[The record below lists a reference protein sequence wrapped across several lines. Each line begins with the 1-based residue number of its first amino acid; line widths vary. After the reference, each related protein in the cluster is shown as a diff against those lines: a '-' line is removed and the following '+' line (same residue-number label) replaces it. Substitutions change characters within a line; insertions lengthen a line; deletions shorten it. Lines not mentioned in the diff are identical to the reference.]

1 MPRIFRLII
10 CLLAAGLTACAT
22 VPSTQQRLDIANAL
36 ASRAAWAEENING
49 GAFTLATWHAVPL
62 KHSARLTVYIEGD
75 GLAWLS
81 PSTVSDDPTPLNPL
95 ALKLALS
102 QPSGNAVYMARPCQY
117 VPDSLSACPSRYWT
131 QSRFAEEVIQASDH
145 VLSQLKARAGA
156 TRLTIVGY
164 SGGGAVAALLAA
176 RRNDV
181 DKLITVAGNLDH
193 QLWTDAKGLTPL
205 SSSLNPA
212 TYSVQLSHVQQW
224 HFVGSDDQVI
234 PPAIAQQFAQRFPLA
249 QRPRVIVLEGKD
261 HHCCWEQDWPEL
273 WHKFAFDQ

>member
-1 MPRIFRLII
+1 MPHLFCLII
-10 CLLAAGLTACAT
+10 CVLAAGITACNT
-22 VPSTQQRLDIANAL
+22 VPSTQQRLDIANTL
-36 ASRAAWAEENING
+36 ASRAAWTEENVNG
-49 GAFTLATWHAVPL
+49 GTFTLATWHAVPVM
-62 KHSARLTVYIEGD
+62 HSAQLTVYIEGD

-95 ALKLALS
+95 ALKLALA
-102 QPSGNAVYMARPCQY
+102 QPNGNAVYMARPCQY
-117 VPDSLSACPSRYWT
+117 VPGSSPACASRYWT
-131 QSRFAEEVIQASDH
+131 QSRFSEEVIQASDH

-156 TRLTIVGY
+156 KTLTLVGY

-193 QLWTDAKGLTPL
+193 QHWTESKGLTPL
-205 SSSLNPA
+205 ATSLNPA
-212 TYSVQLSHVQQW
+212 TFSTQLLHVQQW

-249 QRPRVIVLEGKD
+249 QRPRVIVLQGKN

-273 WHKFAFDQ
+273 WQQFAVEQ